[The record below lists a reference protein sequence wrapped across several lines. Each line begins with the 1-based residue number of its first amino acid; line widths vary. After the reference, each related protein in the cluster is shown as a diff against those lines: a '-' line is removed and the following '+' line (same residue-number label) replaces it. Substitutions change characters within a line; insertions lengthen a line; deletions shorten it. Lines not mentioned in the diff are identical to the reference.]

1 MRSMSSSD
9 IFAFARTFSVTS
21 TGPVSMIAGSEPI
34 LANALMRIR
43 GFNPAF
49 SPASLL
55 PISTAA
61 APSTMPDELPA
72 WCTWLIVSSSGC
84 ACTATASNPLISPSC
99 TKEGLSCAKDCMVVL
114 GHVFILGED
123 GEPIHILDRNHRARE
138 TALVPRSR
146 RAPLALHG
154 IGVDVVAGETVFSR
168 DEVGRNPLRHEI
180 GFERDRGVHGPGAT
194 RGADADPTHGFDP
207 SANGHVVLPR
217 HDLGCG
223 KIDRVEPRGAK
234 AIDLDARHAIAIACR
249 ECRHARDIAAGL
261 ADRIDTTKDHVID
274 ERRVELIALL
284 HRGQR
289 LRRQIERSHLMQR
302 AICLAAPSWRANVI
316 VDEGV
321 GHRGLRGGRGTSV
334 AGGGRMAECWHPSIF
349 HHPSSE
355 HHRLLAMR
363 SFMISLVPA

>member
-1 MRSMSSSD
+1 MRSMSSSN

-34 LANALMRIR
+34 LANTLMRIR

-49 SPASLL
+49 SPACLL

-114 GHVFILGED
+114 GRMCSSLARMVS
-123 GEPIHILDRNHRARE
+123 DRNHRARE

-154 IGVDVVAGETVFSR
+154 IGVDVIAGETVFSR
-168 DEVGRNPLRHEI
+168 DDIGRNPLRHEI
-180 GFERDRGVHGPGAT
+180 GLERDRGLHGPGAT

-223 KIDRVEPRGAK
+223 EIDRVEPRGAK

-249 ECRHARDIAAGL
+249 ECRYARDIAARL
-261 ADRIDTTKDHVID
+261 ADRIDTTKNHVVD

-284 HRGQR
+284 HRRQR
-289 LRRQIERSHLMQR
+289 LRRQIERGHLVQR
-302 AICLAAPSWRANVI
+302 AICLATPSWRANVI

-321 GHRGLRGGRGTSV
+321 GHRGLRGGRSTSV
-334 AGGGRMAECWHPSIF
+334 ADGGRMAECLRPSIF